1 MERLDKLIS
10 SQRADG
16 RKEVQK
22 LIKSGAVLVNGKI
35 CKKPDTKVDPDK
47 DEIVVDGQALNYSKY
62 IYIMMNKPAGV
73 VSATEDRQF
82 KTVIDIIP
90 EDMKRKGLF
99 PVGRLDRDTEGLLL
113 ITDDGDFAHSITS
126 PKKHVDKKYVAKLDG
141 EITEDTVKA
150 FSDGIEFSDG
160 TKCRSAV
167 LECDENDKKTGIVTI
182 CEGKYHQVKKMFLC
196 CGLKVV
202 HLQRISIGGLYLDSN
217 LHIGECKL
225 LTDMKR
231 KGLFPVGRLD
241 RDTEGLLLIT
251 DDGDFAHS
259 ITSPKKHVDKKY
271 VAKLDGEIT
280 EDTVKA
286 FSDGIEFSDG
296 TKCRSAVLECDEN
309 DKKTGIVTI
318 CEGKYHQVKKM
329 FLCCGLKVVHLQRI
343 SIGGLYLDS
352 NLHIGE
358 CKLLT
363 DLDKKSV
370 FIGNIH

>member
-1 MERLDKLIS
+1 MERLDKIIS

-16 RKEVQK
+16 RKGVQK

-35 CKKPDTKVDPDK
+35 CKKPDTKIDPDK
-47 DEIVVDGQALNYSKY
+47 DEIVVDGQAL
-62 IYIMMNKPAGV
+62 
-73 VSATEDRQF
+73 SATEDRQF

-225 LTDMKR
+225 LTD
-231 KGLFPVGRLD
+231 
-241 RDTEGLLLIT
+241 
-251 DDGDFAHS
+251 
-259 ITSPKKHVDKKY
+259 
-271 VAKLDGEIT
+271 
-280 EDTVKA
+280 
-286 FSDGIEFSDG
+286 
-296 TKCRSAVLECDEN
+296 
-309 DKKTGIVTI
+309 
-318 CEGKYHQVKKM
+318 
-329 FLCCGLKVVHLQRI
+329 
-343 SIGGLYLDS
+343 
-352 NLHIGE
+352 
-358 CKLLT
+358 
-363 DLDKKSV
+363 LDKKSV